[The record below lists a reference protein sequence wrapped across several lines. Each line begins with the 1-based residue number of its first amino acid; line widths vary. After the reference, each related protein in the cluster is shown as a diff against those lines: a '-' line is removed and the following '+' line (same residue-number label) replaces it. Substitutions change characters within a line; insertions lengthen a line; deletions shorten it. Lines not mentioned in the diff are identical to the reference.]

1 MIDEPLLVIC
11 CFKVPP
17 RRRSAVVSSV
27 FVENWIPNSGEGE
40 KGGKKGRE
48 ESGGIRESSFII
60 ASGRIKLDGYGK
72 EVNLFTP
79 LGQFH
84 VQLAGKPFSGRVWML
99 QRIESQVAQGTAD
112 FEWLSKHHRP
122 LIKPV
127 KRSDGKERER
137 ERVESITSSVAW
149 IRSAWW
155 LILSLDPFP
164 PSPSR
169 VTFGASSGSSNARGI
184 RIVIVC
190 VNVNRQDNQYLPIRP
205 KFTGLR

>member
-137 ERVESITSSVAW
+137 EGESGKYNILCRVNSKRVMVNIVPWPLPA
-149 IRSAWW
+149 
-155 LILSLDPFP
+155 LPLS
-164 PSPSR
+164 
-169 VTFGASSGSSNARGI
+169 
-184 RIVIVC
+184 C
-190 VNVNRQDNQYLPIRP
+190 NVRCKQRFVQCTRNPNCYR
-205 KFTGLR
+205 LRER